1 MDRREQRRQERK
13 MRRLGYRP
21 MTAAA
26 QIILMI
32 RLRLR
37 SRKGGQQ

>member
-1 MDRREQRRQERK
+1 MGKREQRRQEREL
-13 MRRLGYRP
+13 RRLGYRP

-37 SRKGGQQ
+37 SRKGGRT